1 MNPLTYVGAAYAV
14 VWILLFAYV
23 WRLSS
28 RARQLADKLDRIER
42 ELSARTAG

>member
-28 RARQLADKLDRIER
+28 RARQLQEKLDRMER
-42 ELSARTAG
+42 ELSTRTTG